1 MIWFKKIRMR
11 PMKGNWDFCLLLSS
25 ISLWCFIV
33 YQLSQDLKN
42 QIEDLKAQLRVGNLQ
57 LKDKEFKFN
66 KSKEDY
72 EFQIAKLFDENKSLK
87 QKYEK

>member
-1 MIWFKKIRMR
+1 LFAFEFNKSLMFH
-11 PMKGNWDFCLLLSS
+11 CLP
-25 ISLWCFIV
+25 
-33 YQLSQDLKN
+33 SQDLMN
-42 QIEDLKAQLRVGNLQ
+42 QIEDLKAQLRVSNLQ
-57 LKDKEFKFN
+57 LKDKEFKFS

>member
-1 MIWFKKIRMR
+1 MIEI
-11 PMKGNWDFCLLLSS
+11 LSFS
-25 ISLWCFIV
+25 FGFVCFIV

-42 QIEDLKAQLRVGNLQ
+42 QIEDLKAQLKVSNLQ

-66 KSKEDY
+66 KSREDY